1 MQSASPLKTTRP
13 LCFAFR
19 LCFIQHVHFRCL
31 TALFHPD
38 ILEVDKQE
46 LQILPE
52 EVCVWISA
60 APDEADHKEVTEKGS
75 YGKANWN
82 YHQGSF
88 EDDQSYPG
96 L

>member
-1 MQSASPLKTTRP
+1 M
-13 LCFAFR
+13 
-19 LCFIQHVHFRCL
+19 HFRCL

-52 EVCVWISA
+52 EVWVWISA
-60 APDEADHKEVTEKGS
+60 APDEADQTEVTETVS
-75 YGKANWN
+75 YGKASQN

-88 EDDQSYPG
+88 EGDQSYPG
-96 L
+96 S